1 MGRNYMVGDEK
12 YREIITFARN
22 FSRAGLRR
30 EKNHF
35 IYRGQYNIGIV
46 YMQP

>member
-22 FSRAGLRR
+22 FSRACC
-30 EKNHF
+30 EKKIILYTGDNT
-35 IYRGQYNIGIV
+35 I
-46 YMQP
+46 